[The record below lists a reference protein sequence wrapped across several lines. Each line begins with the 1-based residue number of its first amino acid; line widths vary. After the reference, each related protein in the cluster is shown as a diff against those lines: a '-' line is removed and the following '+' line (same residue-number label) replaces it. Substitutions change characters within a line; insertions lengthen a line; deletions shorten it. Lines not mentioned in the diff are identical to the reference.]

1 MKYKV
6 GDKVRV
12 RSDLKVD
19 KGYGHYFFSY
29 EMKEFKG
36 KKVTIEKVLD
46 DCYLIEES
54 WFKWTDEMLEDYT
67 YTYKDLKKSLVG
79 TKITFEKGEILVKN
93 GNDTFENAQ
102 KFRRSEDFKHMKDN
116 YYILGKIIKVE
127 EPTYTTV
134 YEQKEE
140 ILDEKE
146 KEYLSAVIKPFRSK
160 VEFIEKIA
168 FSKEK
173 TFIRIGLK
181 EEASINLPYFKDGTM
196 YKNMKLNKKYTLEEL
211 GL

>member
-12 RSDLKVD
+12 RSDLEENK
-19 KGYGHYFFSY
+19 KYGSDWFV
-29 EMKEFKG
+29 ENMIENKG
-36 KKVTIEKVLD
+36 KILTITNVFCDYYKVKENTFI
-46 DCYLIEES
+46 
-54 WFKWTDEMLEDYT
+54 WTDEMFADYT
-67 YTYKDLKKSLVG
+67 YEDLKNSPIG

-93 GNDTFENAQ
+93 GNDSFESVHIYRNIES
-102 KFRRSEDFKHMKDN
+102 FIDMKDN
-116 YYILGKIIKVE
+116 HNYLGKIIKIE

-146 KEYLSAVIKPFRSK
+146 KEYLSVVIKPFRSK
-160 VEFIEKIA
+160 VKFMEKIA

>member
-1 MKYKV
+1 
-6 GDKVRV
+6 
-12 RSDLKVD
+12 
-19 KGYGHYFFSY
+19 
-29 EMKEFKG
+29 
-36 KKVTIEKVLD
+36 
-46 DCYLIEES
+46 
-54 WFKWTDEMLEDYT
+54 
-67 YTYKDLKKSLVG
+67 
-79 TKITFEKGEILVKN
+79 
-93 GNDTFENAQ
+93 
-102 KFRRSEDFKHMKDN
+102 MKDN